1 MSEIIWNDK
10 AKVRQ
15 FHATKRF
22 IDDLITLNIQW
33 LYSMGVFNDVY
44 KDIYIYEL
52 QKSWTL

>member
-15 FHATKRF
+15 FHSTKRF